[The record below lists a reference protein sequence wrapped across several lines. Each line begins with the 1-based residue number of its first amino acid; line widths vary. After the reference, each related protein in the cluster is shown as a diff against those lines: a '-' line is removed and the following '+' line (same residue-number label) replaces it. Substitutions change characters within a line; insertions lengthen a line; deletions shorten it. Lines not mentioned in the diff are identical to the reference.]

1 VATRITLY
9 GADDL
14 QEDHTVDA
22 GFLQE
27 MKTELLAHR
36 ARLLGHLAADQNPDP
51 DGDMATPGDEVDV
64 AAEALEKKNLDALD
78 AVDAKRL
85 KLIEGAL
92 ARIDQGRYGYCL
104 ESNVAISKERLRAV
118 PWALFTV
125 EVQARKERESR

>member
-1 VATRITLY
+1 M
-9 GADDL
+9 
-14 QEDHTVDA
+14 DA
-22 GFLQE
+22 GFLEE
-27 MKTELLAHR
+27 MRKELLAHR
-36 ARLLGHLAADQNPDP
+36 ARLLGHLAADQAPDEG
-51 DGDMATPGDEVDV
+51 GDVASPGDEVDV

-92 ARIDQGRYGYCL
+92 ARIELGRYGYCL
-104 ESNVAISKERLRAV
+104 ESGVAISKERLRAV

>member
-1 VATRITLY
+1 M
-9 GADDL
+9 
-14 QEDHTVDA
+14 DA
-22 GFLQE
+22 GFLEE
-27 MKTELLAHR
+27 MRKELLAHR
-36 ARLLGHLAADQNPDP
+36 ARLLGHLAADQAPDEN
-51 DGDMATPGDEVDV
+51 GDATSPGDEVDV

-85 KLIEGAL
+85 RLIEGAL

-104 ESNVAISKERLRAV
+104 ESGVPISKERLRAV

>member
-1 VATRITLY
+1 MDV
-9 GADDL
+9 
-14 QEDHTVDA
+14 
-22 GFLQE
+22 GFLEE
-27 MKTELLAHR
+27 MRKELVAHR
-36 ARLLGHLAADQNPDP
+36 ARLLGHLEADQTPP
-51 DGDMATPGDEVDV
+51 EASEMIGPGDEVDV

-85 KLIEGAL
+85 KLIENAL

-104 ESNVAISKERLRAV
+104 ESGVPIPMERLRAV

>member
-1 VATRITLY
+1 
-9 GADDL
+9 
-14 QEDHTVDA
+14 VDA
-22 GFLQE
+22 GFLEE
-27 MKTELLAHR
+27 MRTELMAHR
-36 ARLLGHLAADQNPDP
+36 ARLMGHLEADQKPAEDA
-51 DGDMATPGDEVDV
+51 DSAGPGDEVDV

-85 KLIEGAL
+85 KLIENAL

-104 ESNVAISKERLRAV
+104 ESGVAIPRERLRAV

>member
-1 VATRITLY
+1 M
-9 GADDL
+9 
-14 QEDHTVDA
+14 DA
-22 GFLQE
+22 GFLEE
-27 MKTELLAHR
+27 MKNELLAHR
-36 ARLLGHLAADQNPDP
+36 ARLLGHLAADQIPDEG
-51 DGDMATPGDEVDV
+51 GDVTSPGDEVDV

-104 ESNVAISKERLRAV
+104 ESGVAIPRDRLRAV

-125 EVQARKERESR
+125 EVQARKECEAR

>member
-1 VATRITLY
+1 
-9 GADDL
+9 
-14 QEDHTVDA
+14 VDA
-22 GFLQE
+22 VFVE
-27 MKTELLAHR
+27 DMRKELLAHK
-36 ARLLGHLAADQNPDP
+36 ARLLGHLAADQAPQEDS
-51 DGDMATPGDEVDV
+51 DQGTPGDEVDV

-104 ESNVAISKERLRAV
+104 ESGAAIPKERLRAV

>member
-1 VATRITLY
+1 M
-9 GADDL
+9 
-14 QEDHTVDA
+14 DA
-22 GFLQE
+22 GFLEE
-27 MKTELLAHR
+27 MRKELLAHR
-36 ARLLGHLAADQNPDP
+36 ARLLGHLEADQAPPENS
-51 DGDMATPGDEVDV
+51 DMNGPGDEVDV

-85 KLIEGAL
+85 KLIENAL

-104 ESNVAISKERLRAV
+104 ESGVPIPKERLRAV

>member
-1 VATRITLY
+1 LFPAK
-9 GADDL
+9 DL
-14 QEDHTVDA
+14 QEERTVDA
-22 GFLQE
+22 GFLEE
-27 MKTELLAHR
+27 MRKELLDHR
-36 ARLLGHLAADQNPDP
+36 ARLLGHLAADQTPPQDA
-51 DGDMATPGDEVDV
+51 DMATPGDEVDV
-64 AAEALEKKNLDALD
+64 AAEALD

-104 ESNVAISKERLRAV
+104 ESGVAIPQERLRAV

>member
-1 VATRITLY
+1 M
-9 GADDL
+9 
-14 QEDHTVDA
+14 DA
-22 GFLQE
+22 GFVEE
-27 MKTELLAHR
+27 MRKELMAHR
-36 ARLLGHLAADQNPDP
+36 ARLLGHLAADQSPAEDS
-51 DGDMATPGDEVDV
+51 DQGTPGDEVDV

-104 ESNVAISKERLRAV
+104 ESGVAIPQERLRAV

>member
-1 VATRITLY
+1 M
-9 GADDL
+9 
-14 QEDHTVDA
+14 DA
-22 GFLQE
+22 GFLEE
-27 MKTELLAHR
+27 MKKELEAHR
-36 ARLLGHLAADQNPDP
+36 ARLVGHLAADQVPDSS
-51 DGDMATPGDEVDV
+51 GEMATPGDEVDV

-85 KLIEGAL
+85 KLIENAL

-104 ESNVAISKERLRAV
+104 ESGVAISKERLRAV

>member
-1 VATRITLY
+1 LEAT
-9 GADDL
+9 
-14 QEDHTVDA
+14 
-22 GFLQE
+22 FLEE
-27 MKTELLAHR
+27 MRKELLAHR
-36 ARLLGHLAADQNPDP
+36 GRLLGHLTSEQAPDQ
-51 DGDMATPGDEVDV
+51 DGDLATPGDEVDV

-104 ESNVAISKERLRAV
+104 ESGVPIPQERLRAV

>member
-1 VATRITLY
+1 M
-9 GADDL
+9 
-14 QEDHTVDA
+14 DA
-22 GFLQE
+22 AFVEE
-27 MKTELLAHR
+27 MRKELLAHR
-36 ARLLGHLAADQNPDP
+36 ARLLGHLAADQAPQEDSEM
-51 DGDMATPGDEVDV
+51 GTPGDEVDV

-92 ARIDQGRYGYCL
+92 ARIDQGRFGYCL
-104 ESNVAISKERLRAV
+104 ESGVAIPKERLKAV